1 VTKKLRLVAREREGS
16 KLSVL
21 LGTTLRRN
29 HMARAL
35 TLALAIGLLCVASGR
50 LTAPTATAL
59 LSRRLVAQHHPT
71 AATACCSC
79 VAYLTEDY
87 PKDPAPAHHNCR
99 VGHCSAKVELNN
111 WCWDDAPLTEPAG
124 YGRAWGGSC
133 KNVEGFPD
141 CGAAKRQ
148 ERPDV
153 KAGAYGDDD
162 DDHETTMAPTPSP
175 TKAVGDKLA
184 AELLGESNEPSAA
197 EKAKAEAATLEA
209 KEKKVKKSALPT
221 KESGAGA
228 AESEFDGKKVTGFD
242 HASKSAWQ
250 RTQEATNAPKKVRTT
265 RAPTRKFL
273 SLKILHRL
281 RKEHFARVKK
291 AKRAAAKRAAAK
303 QAAPPAKIHAG
314 ASPDDDNWVGGC
326 VIRASLLA
334 ARSLRHLPVIPSIA
348 LTLPSPFSPPTQ
360 PHWGLQLSYSRAPHS
375 PAPHSCAPHADPR
388 PGSRA
393 RGGGG
398 GGAVAWLARAHTP

>member
-1 VTKKLRLVAREREGS
+1 
-16 KLSVL
+16 
-21 LGTTLRRN
+21 
-29 HMARAL
+29 MARAL

-50 LTAPTATAL
+50 LATPTATAP

-87 PKDPAPAHHNCR
+87 PKDPAPTHHNCR
-99 VGHCSAKVELNN
+99 VGHCSAKVEVHN
-111 WCWDDAPLTEPAG
+111 WCWDDAPLTEPVG
-124 YGRAWGGSC
+124 YGRTWGGSC
-133 KNVEGFPD
+133 KSVEGFPD

-162 DDHETTMAPTPSP
+162 DDLETTMAPTPSP

-197 EKAKAEAATLEA
+197 EKAKAEAALEA
-209 KEKKVKKSALPT
+209 KAQAQKARQFKDKDGVTYDSAEQYMKTKSALPT

-228 AESEFDGKKVTGFD
+228 AKSDYGYKKVTGFD
-242 HASKSAWQ
+242 DAAETTWQ
-250 RTQEATNAPKKVRTT
+250 RNQEAANAPKKVRTT

-273 SLKILHRL
+273 SLKILHEL
-281 RKEHFARVKK
+281 RREYFARVRK

-303 QAAPPAKIHAG
+303 QAKPFVISATKIHAG

-334 ARSLRHLPVIPSIA
+334 VRSLRRLPVISSIA
-348 LTLPSPFSPPTQ
+348 LTSPSPFSPPTQ
-360 PHWGLQLSYSRAPHS
+360 PHWGLQLSHSRAPHS
-375 PAPHSCAPHADPR
+375 LAPHSCAPHADPG

-398 GGAVAWLARAHTP
+398 GGAVARSTRAHTP